1 MRAVQNEDKST
12 TPTYSIKINVQTL
25 GRLNSINHAQ
35 DALCFPQSCNYQQ
48 HRPKMC
54 LYINGKIEMVPVI
67 FLGDL
72 VSVGKKGHEREV
84 YGQV

>member
-48 HRPKMC
+48 QAKNVFIYKWENRNGASHFPGRFGVSWQKRP
-54 LYINGKIEMVPVI
+54 
-67 FLGDL
+67 
-72 VSVGKKGHEREV
+72 
-84 YGQV
+84 